1 MSKIEQK
8 TDLSFEAAM
17 ERLEQIV
24 SEMESSKLPLAELLL
39 RYEEGTKLIAVCNE
53 HLGAA
58 ENRIEILYSGKALRS
73 CGSLAP
79 LWCCQAYPACFSSFS
94 CFVGATELPKVF
106 C

>member
-1 MSKIEQK
+1 MSKVEQK

-24 SEMESSKLPLAELLL
+24 SQMESSKLPLAELLL

-58 ENRIEILYSGKALRS
+58 ENRIETLSRSLSNKGQGSGTERPKDPTINS
-73 CGSLAP
+73 SNETSL
-79 LWCCQAYPACFSSFS
+79 F
-94 CFVGATELPKVF
+94 
-106 C
+106 